1 MTLIMSEGGL
11 IQFHS
16 RCNFGQSTRNVK
28 RSSRSIQSRPLWD
41 HFFVDEQH
49 QDHHTLQKSVLNKMI
64 NFNREALVICE
75 SKLCT
80 TWTCRSLS
88 VLHAL
93 RHTQPPH
100 CCVGFLGWRARIRV
114 ATVAFTDR
122 RVAPYRWERTNL
134 SAWCHVLP
142 FHYYKARP
150 DQFVVSY
157 FLILWLSTLSR
168 NHHLSSDKFVV
179 KTAIFSHSRHKMLQ
193 DKKRAGGNKLS
204 ANMKLGF

>member
-1 MTLIMSEGGL
+1 LPLCVLSAQQAVINDKNPQMLMTLIMSEGGL

-80 TWTCRSLS
+80 T
-88 VLHAL
+88 
-93 RHTQPPH
+93 
-100 CCVGFLGWRARIRV
+100 
-114 ATVAFTDR
+114 
-122 RVAPYRWERTNL
+122 
-134 SAWCHVLP
+134 
-142 FHYYKARP
+142 
-150 DQFVVSY
+150 
-157 FLILWLSTLSR
+157 
-168 NHHLSSDKFVV
+168 
-179 KTAIFSHSRHKMLQ
+179 
-193 DKKRAGGNKLS
+193 
-204 ANMKLGF
+204 